1 MTLTL
6 TLVIDVSRTSVSAEI
21 ADFGG
26 SYRLSCVFH
35 TASVAVIYNA
45 VGGYPVTPDNEPPQ

>member
-1 MTLTL
+1 MGVSL
-6 TLVIDVSRTSVSAEI
+6 LVPRSRTSVSAEI

-35 TASVAVIYNA
+35 TASVADIYNA
-45 VGGYPVTPDNEPPQ
+45 VGGYPVTPDNEP